1 MKILFLS
8 DIHGSSLIFEKA
20 LNAVS
25 SYGID
30 ILIIGGDLAGKD
42 IRPIIGANG
51 FYKTEIDDEIISV
64 SEREIK
70 SIKKRLEDLGHYYF
84 LISQEEFTQL
94 KSTPDRIMEILDEK
108 IQERLEE
115 WILKILDQ
123 INLNNIKVIIS
134 PGNDDI
140 KQIDNI
146 LTKYRNRGIYTG
158 LESSV
163 SFKNVEIITLDYTNI
178 TPWNTEREL
187 NEKKLKKLIIE
198 KIRGIKNIEN
208 AIFNFHCPPYKTK
221 LDLAPQLDKDL
232 KYDVKPGGINLVH
245 TGSTSVFE
253 SIMEYQPL
261 LSLHGHIHES
271 KGFEYIGRTLSLNP
285 GSEHE
290 KGILNAYVIDI
301 DEKCTI
307 RDFYLIEE

>member
-25 SYGID
+25 NFGID
-30 ILIIGGDLAGKD
+30 ILIISGDLAGKD

-51 FYKTEIDDEIISV
+51 FYKTEMDGKVISV
-64 SEREIK
+64 SEREIH

-84 LISQEEFTQL
+84 LTNQEEFKKLQ
-94 KSTPDRIMEILDEK
+94 SIPDRIMKILDEK
-108 IQERLEE
+108 ILERLEE
-115 WILKILDQ
+115 WILKIIDQ
-123 INLNNIKVIIS
+123 INVNKTKVIIS
-134 PGNDDI
+134 PGNDDT
-140 KQIDNI
+140 KQIDSLLI
-146 LTKYRNRGIYTG
+146 KYNNRGIYTG
-158 LESSV
+158 LKNPIL
-163 SFKNVEIITLDYTNI
+163 FKEVEIITLDYTNI

-187 NEKKLKKLIIE
+187 NEKKLKKLIAE
-198 KIRGIKNIEN
+198 KIGGIKNVEN
-208 AIFNFHCPPYKTK
+208 AIFNFHCPPFNTK

-232 KYDVKPGGINLVH
+232 KYDVKPGGINIVH
-245 TGSTSVFE
+245 TGSTAVFE
-253 SIMEYQPL
+253 SIKEYQPL

-290 KGILNAYVIDI
+290 KGILNAYIIDI